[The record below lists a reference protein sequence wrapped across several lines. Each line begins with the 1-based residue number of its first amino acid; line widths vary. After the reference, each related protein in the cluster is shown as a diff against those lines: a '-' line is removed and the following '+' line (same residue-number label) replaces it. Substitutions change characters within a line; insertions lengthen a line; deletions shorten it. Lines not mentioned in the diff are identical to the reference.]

1 MEEVLKLLGKKNYKS
16 NMKNNE
22 LKEYLDDEKNI
33 TKISYQKILTK
44 VVLKIYKKKY
54 FRNT

>member
-1 MEEVLKLLGKKNYKS
+1 MEEVLKLFVQKKNYKS

-33 TKISYQKILTK
+33 TKISYQKFNQRVENT
-44 VVLKIYKKKY
+44 KKKY